1 MNMLTAK
8 LSPRQR
14 PSALPDGAAL
24 DRIKKTGVKSGLC
37 WWTGLLLL
45 SQVAWAGAANFT
57 KFGSEYAIIGAKPGA
72 QESSALALG
81 ASKGAL
87 VWHDN
92 KVDSE
97 GLGIGMQW
105 LNQSFSGSFG
115 SFRVNSIEAGN
126 QENPKVAMLGD
137 DGVVVVWQGG
147 TEVDK
152 DIFIRFLSTDGTFTT
167 DDIRVNAYT
176 ELLQIDPDV
185 AVLADGSVVVVW
197 SSFNQD
203 GSYQGVYAQRFTSN
217 GVKMGG
223 EFQINQ
229 YTPNNQRNASVAALP
244 GGGFVVAYVSEK
256 PTQVLTN
263 PNLGLT
269 PVDGGQWIQQ
279 AVSRIEILA
288 RRYDAQGAATG
299 NEFQVDAG
307 SQVCSSPDVCARD
320 DGGFSLVWNQHVRGA
335 NWDIFSR
342 SYDVA
347 GLPLSAAFQ
356 VNAVAAGKQ
365 YHPHAVASGSQLFVI
380 WTSIQSDSYWDDVKA
395 RFVELSGAGSDEEF
409 QVNTSYL
416 SIQNQPALAMNRAGQ
431 ALAVWTTFVG
441 GENSGDLKAQRF
453 NSTQP
458 LPAGPTPVVS
468 GRDSSSIVV
477 SWSDLVG
484 LGVNAYFVHIDGFAS
499 AVQVDG
505 NTTMAIITGLQPGTT
520 YTCRVTYRLTDGRV
534 SPQSS
539 SASGRTYGAD
549 GNADGIPDEW
559 QISHWGATASKW
571 GAPGD
576 DSDGDGMSNQ
586 QEFMAGTDPRDAAS
600 SLKTEVQTVQGALY
614 FKWNTVPGKV
624 YQMQFSSDFQS
635 WTNLGAQ
642 RMAVSGEDSVFVEQS
657 AGLGFY
663 RIVLVR

>member
-14 PSALPDGAAL
+14 SSVLPDGAAM
-24 DRIKKTGVKSGLC
+24 DRTKKTGMKSGLC

-57 KFGSEYAIIGAKPGA
+57 KFGSEYAIVGAKLGA
-72 QESSALALG
+72 QESSSLALG
-81 ASKGAL
+81 ATRGVL
-87 VWHDN
+87 VWQDN

-126 QENPKVAMLGD
+126 QENPKVAMLND
-137 DGVVVVWQGG
+137 DGAVVVWQGG
-147 TEVDK
+147 SDVDK
-152 DIFIRFLSTDGTFTT
+152 DIYIRFLSNDGTFSTE
-167 DDIRVNAYT
+167 DIRVNT
-176 ELLQIDPDV
+176 FTDLLQIDPDV

-197 SSFNQD
+197 SSFHQD

-217 GVKMGG
+217 GVKMGA

-229 YTPNNQRNASVAALP
+229 YAVNNQRNAAITALP
-244 GGGFVVAYVSEK
+244 AGGFVVAWVSEK
-256 PTQVLTN
+256 PMQVVTN
-263 PNLGLT
+263 PNLT
-269 PVDGGQWIQQ
+269 PIDGGQWVQQ
-279 AVSRIEILA
+279 VISKVEILA
-288 RRYDAQGAATG
+288 RRYDAQGSAVG

-307 SQVCSSPDVCARD
+307 SKVCSAPDVCARE
-320 DGGFSLVWNQHVRGA
+320 DGGFSFVWNQHVSGED
-335 NWDIFSR
+335 WDIYTR
-342 SYDVA
+342 SFDAA
-347 GLPLSAAFQ
+347 GLPMGDAFI
-356 VNAVAAGKQ
+356 VNFNTAGKQFHPKAVAAGD
-365 YHPHAVASGSQLFVI
+365 QLFVT
-380 WTSIQSDSYWDDVKA
+380 WTGIATTSLWDDVYG
-395 RFVELSGAGSDEEF
+395 RFVGLTSAAGLEQEF
-409 QVNTSYL
+409 IVNETQR
-416 SIQNQPALAMNRAGQ
+416 SIQNQPALAMNRSGQ
-431 ALAVWTTFVG
+431 ALVVWTTFVG
-441 GENSGDLKAQRF
+441 GENSGDLSAQRF

-484 LGVNAYFVHIDGFAS
+484 LGVNAYFVHVDGLGS
-499 AVQVDG
+499 VVQVDG
-505 NTTMAIITGLQPGTT
+505 NTTMAIISGLQPGTT
-520 YTCRVTYRLTDGRV
+520 YTCRISYRLTDNRV
-534 SPQSS
+534 SPLSIP
-539 SASGRTYGAD
+539 ASGRTYGAD
-549 GNADGIPDEW
+549 GNTDGIPDEW
-559 QISHWGATASKW
+559 QVSYWGATASKW

-576 DSDGDGMSNQ
+576 DSDGDGMSNY
-586 QEFMAGTDPRDAAS
+586 QEFLAGTDPRDAAS

-624 YQMQFSSDFQS
+624 YQMQFSSDFQT